1 MRVDSATNFTPVS
14 TPATAAASTAKAA
27 PRDAETAAPAA
38 DSGFSPTGDLSRLLS
53 LVKEIPDVRGEVI
66 LEVLNR
72 SASGELTSPQAALD
86 TAAAVADSNVLRGS

>member
-1 MRVDSATNFTPVS
+1 MRVDSATNFTPIS
-14 TPATAAASTAKAA
+14 TPATPAAGKAP

-38 DSGFSPTGDLSRLLS
+38 DSGFSPTGDLSRLLQ

-72 SASGELTSPQAALD
+72 STSGELTSPQAAID
-86 TAAAVADSNVLRGS
+86 TAAAVADSNVLRGG